1 MRDLHFP
8 IDNERRIFVSID
20 VLGKDTLEL
29 RNELLQIFSGKIGIG
44 FDTAVALHDVDSIL
58 EQIAI
63 KIHNDVGEHLD
74 EAAVRVPRETGI
86 FSLLDETVDRLIVKT
101 KVQNRVHHARH
112 GHRSAGTNGDEQRIL
127 CIADLLTD
135 AVLKILTIFLDG
147 IENTFWPSV
156 IRVGVFHTRLTRN
169 SKTGRHR
176 KANVRHF
183 CKVRTFA
190 TEDRLHVG
198 VTLSNIVTLCIFT
211 EGIDAFN
218 LVSHHFLLKTNT
230 NPSPPALVLRM
241 STFIIP
247 QNLLRGFFNCAI
259 IGANDDASEFS
270 HQITCRSELFA
281 DCFVF

>member
-1 MRDLHFP
+1 MRELHFP

-20 VLGKDTLEL
+20 VLGEDTLEL
-29 RNELLQIFSGKIGIG
+29 RNELLEIFSGKIGVG
-44 FDTAVALHDVDSIL
+44 FDTAVALHDVDSVL

-112 GHRSAGTNGDEQRIL
+112 GHRSAGTNRDEQRIL

-211 EGIDAFN
+211 KGIDAFN

-247 QNLLRGFFNCAI
+247 QNLLRSFFNCAI